1 VGEFYRPS
9 DYYTY
14 AVFSMQH
21 VHQNTYRLHA
31 IVLSRSPLLAHLM
44 STSPQ
49 TGAQRVIHVQLEHE
63 PEVSQEVR
71 VSFLT
76 LFPATE
82 CGAEIRWASK
92 TQTPVI
98 SSTVVI
104 SYRIQLPSSEA
115 VPGGTSHLE
124 TAGADRIIIITGFC
138 YRYASLCSPHVFTC
152 VYFRYFQL

>member
-1 VGEFYRPS
+1 
-9 DYYTY
+9 
-14 AVFSMQH
+14 MQH

-82 CGAEIRWASK
+82 CGAEIRRASM
-92 TQTPVI
+92 TPARHLKYNSNFLSYTTTVLGGRAGRNF
-98 SSTVVI
+98 SSGDCK
-104 SYRIQLPSSEA
+104 S
-115 VPGGTSHLE
+115 
-124 TAGADRIIIITGFC
+124 
-138 YRYASLCSPHVFTC
+138 
-152 VYFRYFQL
+152 